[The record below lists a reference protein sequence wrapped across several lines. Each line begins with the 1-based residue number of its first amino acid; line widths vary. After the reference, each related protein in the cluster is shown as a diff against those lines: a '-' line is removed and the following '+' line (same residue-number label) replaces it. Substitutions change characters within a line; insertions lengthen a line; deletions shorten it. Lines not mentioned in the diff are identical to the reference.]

1 MTSDEYHN
9 MREEN
14 TKEWIIEELE
24 KRGFEK
30 GLANFNL
37 RTLRESLLKDQIVAS
52 RTHVEWQPAE
62 VQEDL
67 CFLSVSVCSKQR
79 YRKKTSSRQVLLG
92 EFCELIYG
100 KAMFIGLFFLFL
112 EFFRQ
117 VTQNLLTIINI
128 INLRITLRVLLSACT
143 FHRALA

>member
-1 MTSDEYHN
+1 MTSDEYHH

-24 KRGFEK
+24 KRAFEK
-30 GLANFNL
+30 GVANFNL

-67 CFLSVSVCSKQR
+67 CLLSVYFCSER
-79 YRKKTSSRQVLLG
+79 YRKKTSRQVLLG
-92 EFCELIYG
+92 EF
-100 KAMFIGLFFLFL
+100 
-112 EFFRQ
+112 FR
-117 VTQNLLTIINI
+117 THLLKSNVY
-128 INLRITLRVLLSACT
+128 LDLS
-143 FHRALA
+143 LVS

>member
-1 MTSDEYHN
+1 MTSDEYHK

-24 KRGFEK
+24 KRAFEK

-100 KAMFIGLFFLFL
+100 EKQCSFGLFFFFL
-112 EFFRQ
+112 EFFDKSLK
-117 VTQNLLTIINI
+117 T
-128 INLRITLRVLLSACT
+128 S
-143 FHRALA
+143 

>member
-1 MTSDEYHN
+1 

-30 GLANFNL
+30 GLANLNL

-62 VQEDL
+62 VQDL

-79 YRKKTSSRQVLLG
+79 YRKKTSSRQLLLV
-92 EFCELIYG
+92 EFCQLIYL
-100 KAMFIGLFFLFL
+100 KATFIWTFFL
-112 EFFRQ
+112 
-117 VTQNLLTIINI
+117 V
-128 INLRITLRVLLSACT
+128 S
-143 FHRALA
+143 